1 MKGIIVG
8 GGIIGLSLAR
18 AFYKLGYDITIIEKG
33 FLGRGASWAAGGML
47 APQAEG
53 LTGLM
58 LDFCLES
65 RQIYKDFVDSVMAD
79 TGDDV
84 GFWECGIIYPVFS
97 EEEAEVVKRRVANYN
112 RIGLKAEWF
121 TRDELEN
128 AGYILGRQILGAAYY
143 PDDKQVDNRLLT
155 SALIKYIKSS
165 RINTMERTIALAINT
180 DKGKFKSVKTDK
192 GDIEGD
198 FCIIS
203 AGAWSGQI
211 CNTKVFPIK
220 GQMISFRQ
228 KKGDVDKIFYSKKA
242 YIIPRK
248 NSDIV
253 LVGATQENVSFKP
266 ENTVGGLFILLRG
279 LLDTLPQLK
288 DREFIDKWYGFRP
301 ATPDGLPIIGKT
313 DIENLYIAT
322 GHYRNGILLTPI
334 TVKLMVDLIHKQE
347 SSRYLDAFNFFRFNN
362 LEEVKNES

>member
-97 EEEAEVVKRRVANYN
+97 EEEAEVIKRRVANYN

-165 RINTMERTIALAINT
+165 RINTMERTTALAINT

-228 KKGDVDKIFYSKKA
+228 K
-242 YIIPRK
+242 R
-248 NSDIV
+248 
-253 LVGATQENVSFKP
+253 E
-266 ENTVGGLFILLRG
+266 
-279 LLDTLPQLK
+279 TLIK
-288 DREFIDKWYGFRP
+288 FF
-301 ATPDGLPIIGKT
+301 
-313 DIENLYIAT
+313 
-322 GHYRNGILLTPI
+322 
-334 TVKLMVDLIHKQE
+334 TVKKPISFL
-347 SSRYLDAFNFFRFNN
+347 
-362 LEEVKNES
+362 VKTVILS